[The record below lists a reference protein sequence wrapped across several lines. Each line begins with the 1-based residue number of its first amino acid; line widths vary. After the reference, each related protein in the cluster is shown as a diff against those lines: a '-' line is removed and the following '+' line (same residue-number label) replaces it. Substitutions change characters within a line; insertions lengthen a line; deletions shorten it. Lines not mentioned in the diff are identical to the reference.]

1 MNAWSVPGGE
11 DLGLYPTMT
20 AINTFPVLF
29 SRYFGIDYPLLPDR
43 SSLVA
48 RLVPPVRPDRHH
60 RPAGARALSPVGSY
74 HSMAPSAYSRR
85 RP

>member
-1 MNAWSVPGGE
+1 MNAWYLPGGE

-43 SSLVA
+43 VYSSHDWSHPYDLTDITD
-48 RLVPPVRPDRHH
+48 RL
-60 RPAGARALSPVGSY
+60 
-74 HSMAPSAYSRR
+74 PSLR
-85 RP
+85 